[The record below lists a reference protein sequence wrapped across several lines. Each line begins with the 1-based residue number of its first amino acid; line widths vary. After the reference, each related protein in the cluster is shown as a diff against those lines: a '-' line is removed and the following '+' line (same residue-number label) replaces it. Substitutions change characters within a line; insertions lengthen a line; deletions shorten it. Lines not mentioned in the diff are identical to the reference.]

1 MNFVI
6 SLNPF
11 QQHPVIS
18 MDGFV
23 PIMTPS
29 SQTIG
34 KLQVTLAIGT
44 KEQIEYLKSTK
55 SIGRPADPL
64 GALLEKLKNQMQLR
78 APAAQAP
85 EENNSNSNAAK
96 YFQFSLEIDSA
107 FNLPKNPAWKK
118 GLKKTSI
125 NYKMRQSRYPPNEEP
140 FAYVTFQAE
149 DGFGSMVKSHEGMVY
164 ASKIAG
170 QSSNPIW
177 NQRFQVVLINDYICV
192 DQKRFIM
199 KVWKKAAMTEET
211 IRNMQ
216 PCPMEDAIIGFSAID
231 LSPFRRNANITGGV
245 YNIVDFNGRINGQIK
260 ISANDCKPVA
270 HDSTCGSVEDVSL
283 SRAMKRKFTELEEI
297 SQRLRARLFDVT
309 GEANPDVDFKEI
321 DDEEV
326 DEFERDLNT
335 ECVDDDGYEHGEG
348 EFDWLARTPS
358 DFNTGR
364 MCPKEEKMKLISEFM
379 KSNSGVDSESK
390 E

>member
-1 MNFVI
+1 
-6 SLNPF
+6 
-11 QQHPVIS
+11 
-18 MDGFV
+18 MDGYAPV
-23 PIMTPS
+23 MTTS
-29 SQTIG
+29 SETVG

-44 KEQIEYLKSTK
+44 KEQIELLKSTK

-78 APAAQAP
+78 APASAHVP
-85 EENNSNSNAAK
+85 EENNSNSKSAK
-96 YFQFSLEIDSA
+96 YFQFNLEIDSA

-149 DGFGSMVKSHEGMVY
+149 EGYGSMVKSHEGMVY

-177 NQRFQVVLINDYICV
+177 NQRFQVVLSNDYINI

-199 KVWKKAAMTEET
+199 KVWKKAAMNQET
-211 IRNMQ
+211 IQNMQ

-260 ISANDCKPVA
+260 ISASQCKPFLE
-270 HDSTCGSVEDVSL
+270 DNPCGTVEDVSL

-321 DDEEV
+321 DDEET

-379 KSNSGVDSESK
+379 KSNSGLDSESK